1 MRGTA
6 ATAKAAEEAAEARA
20 AALRREMEGLAAE
33 RGKSEA
39 ERIRCIYKTFFLCS
53 ILFPLSRTDFKDV
66 KIPAMNGP
74 FRIPFVANPGSHR
87 RKESLVCLS
96 DPLQYMKRLE
106 FQEGDRAVE
115 GGGISAGGEH
125 QRPRR
130 PRGEARGVGKG
141 QPGHGHRSEG
151 EYRAGLPNSHAVD

>member
-1 MRGTA
+1 M
-6 ATAKAAEEAAEARA
+6 
-20 AALRREMEGLAAE
+20 ALSG
-33 RGKSEA
+33 
-39 ERIRCIYKTFFLCS
+39 
-53 ILFPLSRTDFKDV
+53 FPLL
-66 KIPAMNGP
+66 
-74 FRIPFVANPGSHR
+74 RILDPIDGKNPLS
-87 RKESLVCLS
+87 VCLS